1 MIGKSLLSGA
11 ISHLGEPITQL
22 GFRLGD
28 KTNFVNTEEAQFKV
42 NVKGPNDKGKFLLK
56 FAQYHSVM
64 NNETYSIHFDEYRK
78 NAHVGCSKRW

>member
-1 MIGKSLLSGA
+1 MIGKYLLSGA

-42 NVKGPNDKGKFLLK
+42 NVKGPNDKGNFWLK
-56 FAQYHSVM
+56 LAQFHSYM
-64 NNETYSIHFDEYRK
+64 NKTNSHNFNEYRK
-78 NAHVGCSKRW
+78 NAHVGCSERR